1 MASFSENLQR
11 LPKVE
16 DVERIELSDAH
27 GMPAGVIENKPGQT
41 GSLAIYHYLLGKYGD
56 VNAAAAGEGLQLY
69 SAHTED
75 AKENP
80 CKPEYRSAAATG
92 VDREFLHRAHH
103 QAVDLGGS

>member
-16 DVERIELSDAH
+16 NVERIELSDAH

-69 SAHTED
+69 SEHTED

-80 CKPEYRSAAATG
+80 GKHPNIDRLLLLVLTGSFYTGRIIKRSI
-92 VDREFLHRAHH
+92 
-103 QAVDLGGS
+103 